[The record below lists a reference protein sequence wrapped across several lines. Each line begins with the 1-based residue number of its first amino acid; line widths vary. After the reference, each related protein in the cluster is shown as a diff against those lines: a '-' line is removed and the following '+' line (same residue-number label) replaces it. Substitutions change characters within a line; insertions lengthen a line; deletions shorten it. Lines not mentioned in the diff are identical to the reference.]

1 MNQDDIVR
9 SIVVQGTLLESD
21 TAYYQEML
29 SDQGVREYTNPV
41 EKAIASIFRM
51 CLDGSI
57 DPWDIDLRSFT
68 KIFSEVVTDEFR
80 DFGTAGLIMYQAWHI
95 LSRKTEDSI
104 EKRLQ
109 PEQPEYEDG
118 EIDESV
124 PSQLNDP
131 VEISFN
137 PPVRHQEKRKVFLVE
152 LLDAM
157 REAYSNGSRAR
168 KQLAVRDPAEETHD
182 IEEIVSNL
190 HAEEPE
196 SEILRV
202 GEIINSD
209 SRSEIPLEQ
218 IWDTP
223 EFTRPSFFVYCGFL
237 MRERKLKLSQQQPY
251 GPVII
256 EKPL

>member
-1 MNQDDIVR
+1 MNQDEIVK

-29 SDQGVREYTNPV
+29 SEQGVREYTNPV

-68 KIFSEVVTDEFR
+68 KIFSDVVTEDFR
-80 DFGTAGLIMYQAWHI
+80 DFGTAGLIMYQAWRI
-95 LSRKTEDSI
+95 LSRKTEESI
-104 EKRLQ
+104 ERRLQ
-109 PEQPEYEDG
+109 PEQPAYEDG
-118 EIDESV
+118 EMDEDL
-124 PSQLNDP
+124 PLHLNDP
-131 VEISFN
+131 VEINFS

-157 REAYSNGSRAR
+157 REAYSSGNRGR
-168 KQLAVRDPAEETHD
+168 KPMVMRDQAEAAHD
-182 IEEIVSNL
+182 IDEIVSNL

-237 MRERKLKLSQQQPY
+237 MRERKLKLSQAEPF

>member
-1 MNQDDIVR
+1 MNQDEIVK

-21 TAYYQEML
+21 TAYYQELL

-68 KIFSEVVTDEFR
+68 KIFSDVVTDDFR
-80 DFGTAGLIMYQAWHI
+80 DFGTAGLIMYQAWRI

-104 EKRLQ
+104 ERRLQ
-109 PEQPEYEDG
+109 PEQPAY
-118 EIDESV
+118 DEGDMDEV
-124 PSQLNDP
+124 LPVRLNDP
-131 VEISFN
+131 VEISFS

-157 REAYSNGSRAR
+157 REAYASGNRGR
-168 KQLAVRDPAEETHD
+168 KPVAMRDQAEEAHD

-237 MRERKLKLSQQQPY
+237 MRERKLKLSQTEPF